1 MNEDNK
7 YYLWTVWC
15 SVLKNLPYSE
25 RLRKLNFPIRM
36 FMWMSDWCNCKFNIV
51 TEPDKINQRSWL

>member
-36 FMWMSDWCNCKFNIV
+36 FMWMSD
-51 TEPDKINQRSWL
+51 